1 MAESVEEGTCCEF
14 GVQERCFVCLE
25 CNSWR
30 GVTLLPVT
38 SKIFFT
44 ALGWTPEG
52 WREEE
57 DQNSLGEGQLRKSKT
72 KLGGRTGK

>member
-1 MAESVEEGTCCEF
+1 M
-14 GVQERCFVCLE
+14 CLE

-52 WREEE
+52 WREFEEE

>member
-1 MAESVEEGTCCEF
+1 M
-14 GVQERCFVCLE
+14 
-25 CNSWR
+25 
-30 GVTLLPVT
+30 TLLPVT

-44 ALGWTPEG
+44 TLGWTPEG

-72 KLGGRTGK
+72 KLGGRAGK